1 MLLIKLKHNAIL
13 LNFMDLCPV
22 IIISVCHMK
31 HNAVYK
37 KKKKTYFS
45 GSWNFLS
52 FLKKLFSHILHSSR
66 DKQYAAP
73 LLK

>member
-37 KKKKTYFS
+37 KKKK
-45 GSWNFLS
+45 
-52 FLKKLFSHILHSSR
+52 KHISLEVEIF
-66 DKQYAAP
+66 
-73 LLK
+73 

>member
-37 KKKKTYFS
+37 KKKK
-45 GSWNFLS
+45 NIFLWK
-52 FLKKLFSHILHSSR
+52 LKFFKFFKKIV
-66 DKQYAAP
+66 
-73 LLK
+73 